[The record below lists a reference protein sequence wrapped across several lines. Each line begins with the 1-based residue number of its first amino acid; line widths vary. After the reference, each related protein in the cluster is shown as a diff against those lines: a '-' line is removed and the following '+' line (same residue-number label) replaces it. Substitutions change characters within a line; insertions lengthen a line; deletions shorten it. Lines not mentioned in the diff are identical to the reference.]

1 MFYLFIFESIGT
13 SELIF
18 IGLIALIVL
27 GPRKLPQMARTIGKT
42 MAELRSST
50 YEFKQTWEREIS
62 INDEKKD
69 IETKLNS
76 MSKNPT
82 AIESSIGTT
91 VNTVE
96 NKINSPEIK
105 QINQEDFEQKFSKM
119 KVQITIEP
127 KIENSSVGKT
137 DWL

>member
-82 AIESSIGTT
+82 AIENSIGTT

-119 KVQITIEP
+119 KVQITTES
-127 KIENSSVGKT
+127 KIEKSSAGKT